1 MNGGCFAGVG
11 KCLLTRPRKLILSF
25 RAKAEPESRNL
36 LHSWF
41 ERTGPGHGP
50 MFKYVRRWSN
60 LIQIS
65 AFVKVRSMDLP
76 KSMRIFVH

>member
-1 MNGGCFAGVG
+1 MYSRRESAGDA
-11 KCLLTRPRKLILSF
+11 CP
-25 RAKAEPESRNL
+25 A
-36 LHSWF
+36 
-41 ERTGPGHGP
+41 HGP
-50 MFKYVRRWSN
+50 MSKYVRRWSN